1 MSILQKIAE
10 TKRTE
15 VAGLKRSRGLS
26 SLKAGAKAQE
36 APRDFLKAVHR
47 PGKLSLIAELKK
59 ASPSRGVLRQDFQ
72 IEPLAKAYAR
82 AGAHALSVLTDVQYF
97 QGDLSYLKKAK
108 EASGLPV
115 LRKDFLIDEHQIYEA
130 REAGADAIL
139 LIAAM
144 MPPAKLKELMA
155 VADELGMT
163 TLVEIHD
170 ERELEVA
177 LRAGTRL
184 LGINNRN
191 LSDFT
196 VTPSQTTLDL
206 IKKCPKDLPIVS
218 ESGIFTREDCLLL
231 KQSGASTLLV
241 GEAFMSAPD
250 VEAAVRALTSTGGL
264 NATQSRFVGS
274 PDRLMSK

>member
-10 TKRTE
+10 TKRVE
-15 VAGLKRSRGLS
+15 IAELKRTRGLS
-26 SLKAGAKAQE
+26 SLKEGARAQT

-47 PGKLSLIAELKK
+47 PGKLSLIGELKK
-59 ASPSRGVLRQDFQ
+59 ASPSKGVLREDFQ
-72 IEPLAKAYAR
+72 IEPLAQAYAS
-82 AGAHALSVLTDVQYF
+82 AGVHALSVLTDVQYF

-155 VADELGMT
+155 VADELRMT
-163 TLVEIHD
+163 ALVEVHD

-177 LRAGTRL
+177 LRAGTKL
-184 LGINNRN
+184 MGINNRN
-191 LSDFT
+191 LNDFT
-196 VTPSQTTLDL
+196 VSLQTTLDL
-206 IKKCPKDLPIVS
+206 IKKCPKDLPVVS

-231 KQSGASTLLV
+231 KKTGASTVLI
-241 GEAFMSAPD
+241 GEAFMTASN
-250 VEAAVRALTSTGGL
+250 VEAAVRALFPPE
-264 NATQSRFVGS
+264 A
-274 PDRLMSK
+274 